1 MSSLTD
7 VKRKCY
13 VCGQTSDQAVLASTN
28 RFGAP
33 DLDLRPPE
41 MERSTMGVWI
51 QKCPYCGYVAI
62 DIRNK
67 TSITLEYLK
76 GESFLSC
83 ENRKFKS
90 KLAGDFYKQYMIS
103 IADDDVNGAFQAA
116 LNAAW
121 VCDDKRDVDNAI
133 YCREKALIE
142 IEKLIASTKQ
152 EVFWVARMDLLRR
165 VGKFDLLIDEYQ
177 GKIFSEELLNQIVA
191 FQIEKAKQKDIAC
204 YTVADACA
212 I

>member
-1 MSSLTD
+1 M
-7 VKRKCY
+7 
-13 VCGQTSDQAVLASTN
+13 
-28 RFGAP
+28 
-33 DLDLRPPE
+33 
-41 MERSTMGVWI
+41 
-51 QKCPYCGYVAI
+51 
-62 DIRNK
+62 
-67 TSITLEYLK
+67 
-76 GESFLSC
+76 
-83 ENRKFKS
+83 
-90 KLAGDFYKQYMIS
+90 
-103 IADDDVNGAFQAA
+103 
-116 LNAAW
+116 
-121 VCDDKRDVDNAI
+121 CDDKRDVENAI